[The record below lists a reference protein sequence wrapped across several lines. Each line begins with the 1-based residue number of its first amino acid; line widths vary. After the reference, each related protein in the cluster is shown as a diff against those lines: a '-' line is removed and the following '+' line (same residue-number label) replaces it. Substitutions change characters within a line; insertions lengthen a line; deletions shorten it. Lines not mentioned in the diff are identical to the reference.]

1 MFARVSASL
10 AITLFV
16 QLFSAA
22 VGAAQTTALAL
33 NSQPGDFIGGGIN
46 QTFTPADGIFTP
58 SRNFSN
64 GISVQFNGGPHF
76 WFLDFAAPLGA
87 PLATGVYEGATRWPF
102 QSPTGPGLSVS
113 GEGRGCNTLTGR
125 FEVLE
130 VVYGASGDVERFAA
144 TFEQHCEGGMA
155 ALIGSI
161 LINSTLPG
169 PPLPPTRCAPTVATI
184 SALVAEV
191 DGLQSSGAIMFGLR
205 SILLAAQEAVE
216 HDRPRLGRRLIGEF
230 ISHTVAA
237 SNVRSGHPHFIAEAA
252 ADTLVCGAANV
263 LTNIT
268 VKSER

>member
-1 MFARVSASL
+1 MYARVSSSVAL
-10 AITLFV
+10 ALVV
-16 QLFSAA
+16 QLLSAS
-22 VGAAQTTALAL
+22 VSAAQTTALAL
-33 NSQPGDFIGGGIN
+33 NSQLGDFIGGGIS
-46 QTFTPADGIFTP
+46 QTFTPTDGAFST

-102 QSPTGPGLSVS
+102 ESLTAPGLSVS

-130 VVYGASGDVERFAA
+130 VVYGVSGNVERFAA
-144 TFEQHCEGGMA
+144 TFEQHCEGGVP
-155 ALIGSI
+155 ALVGAI

-169 PPLPPTRCAPTVATI
+169 PPLPPTRCAPTIATI
-184 SALVAEV
+184 PALVAEV
-191 DGLQSSGAIMFGLR
+191 DELQRGGAMVFGLR

-216 HDRPRLGRRLIGEF
+216 QDRPRLGRRLIAEF
-230 ISHTVAA
+230 IGHAVAN
-237 SNVRSGHPHFIAEAA
+237 SNVRPGHPHFIPVTA

-263 LTNIT
+263 LTNIA
-268 VKSER
+268 VAK